1 MTGLTPQDI
10 HRMAKQGWSQDKGGT
25 VSTDEPD
32 RLKGIIKKQNTRS
45 RNIRDVLN
53 IGSGTRCRHCGM
65 LHFCYLERCGACSK
79 PMDYNLGKVEKMI

>member
-1 MTGLTPQDI
+1 VDSHDLA
-10 HRMAKQGWSQDKGGT
+10 RLEKQGWQYAEGESVPIDEKDRFKG
-25 VSTDEPD
+25 VI
-32 RLKGIIKKQNTRS
+32 RQQNTRR

-79 PMDYNLGKVEKMI
+79 PMDYNVATTDGVV